1 MKWIKNKKRFILYC
15 TLYVIGYLFFCIIG
29 GINSG
34 IMISDNPV
42 LSQML
47 IYYGMPVGVRNLSV
61 TMFLWIIISFFLVL
75 FILWQTDL
83 IQQKLNRTALL
94 CLGLNILF
102 ACLSR
107 GIVEWIVSGVAE
119 GLITMLIIFIE
130 LFAIVAIAIGITYF
144 VQKKRG
150 ALNSYEAFSDIMTE
164 DEFEQW
170 QKKRHNR
177 NR

>member
-83 IQQKLNRTALL
+83 SQQKLNRTALL

-102 ACLSR
+102 A
-107 GIVEWIVSGVAE
+107 
-119 GLITMLIIFIE
+119 
-130 LFAIVAIAIGITYF
+130 IVAIAIGITYF
-144 VQKKRG
+144 VQKKSG

-170 QKKRHNR
+170 QKKKT
-177 NR
+177 

>member
-1 MKWIKNKKRFILYC
+1 
-15 TLYVIGYLFFCIIG
+15 
-29 GINSG
+29 
-34 IMISDNPV
+34 MISDNPV

-83 IQQKLNRTALL
+83 SQQKLNRTALL

-102 ACLSR
+102 A
-107 GIVEWIVSGVAE
+107 
-119 GLITMLIIFIE
+119 
-130 LFAIVAIAIGITYF
+130 IVAIAIGITYF
-144 VQKKRG
+144 VQKKSG

-170 QKKRHNR
+170 KKKKT
-177 NR
+177 

>member
-83 IQQKLNRTALL
+83 SQQKLNRTALL
-94 CLGLNILF
+94 CLGLNI
-102 ACLSR
+102 
-107 GIVEWIVSGVAE
+107 
-119 GLITMLIIFIE
+119 

>member
-83 IQQKLNRTALL
+83 SQQKLNRTALL

-102 ACLSR
+102 A
-107 GIVEWIVSGVAE
+107 
-119 GLITMLIIFIE
+119 
-130 LFAIVAIAIGITYF
+130 IVAIAIGITYF
-144 VQKKRG
+144 VQKKSG

-164 DEFEQW
+164 DEFERW

>member
-83 IQQKLNRTALL
+83 SQQKLNRTALL

-102 ACLSR
+102 A
-107 GIVEWIVSGVAE
+107 
-119 GLITMLIIFIE
+119 
-130 LFAIVAIAIGITYF
+130 IVAIAIGITYF
-144 VQKKRG
+144 VQKKSG

>member
-47 IYYGMPVGVRNLSV
+47 IYYGMPVVVRNLSV

-83 IQQKLNRTALL
+83 SQQKLNRTALL

-102 ACLSR
+102 A
-107 GIVEWIVSGVAE
+107 
-119 GLITMLIIFIE
+119 
-130 LFAIVAIAIGITYF
+130 IVAIAIGITYF
-144 VQKKRG
+144 VQKKSG

-170 QKKRHNR
+170 QKKKT
-177 NR
+177 

>member
-83 IQQKLNRTALL
+83 SQQKLNRTALL

-102 ACLSR
+102 
-107 GIVEWIVSGVAE
+107 
-119 GLITMLIIFIE
+119 T
-130 LFAIVAIAIGITYF
+130 IVAIAIGITYF
-144 VQKKRG
+144 VQKKSG

>member
-1 MKWIKNKKRFILYC
+1 M
-15 TLYVIGYLFFCIIG
+15 
-29 GINSG
+29 
-34 IMISDNPV
+34 
-42 LSQML
+42 
-47 IYYGMPVGVRNLSV
+47 
-61 TMFLWIIISFFLVL
+61 
-75 FILWQTDL
+75 
-83 IQQKLNRTALL
+83 NRTALL

-144 VQKKRG
+144 VQKKSG